1 MSLVELMTVV
11 VILAV
16 ALLALVG
23 SLWFASR
30 LIRQSG
36 EVNIAKN
43 AVRGIIESMRMY
55 DTDCIYAY
63 YNSDP
68 GDDPN
73 GYGTAP
79 GNGFSVKGLDP
90 QAGDDD
96 GFVGKIEFP
105 EVLFGG
111 RMVLSEIVA
120 EAELGMPRDLNGDND
135 AADVDV
141 SGDYRLLPVT
151 VRVQWKSYRPQ
162 EIRMQTFIA
171 ERYEASQ

>member
-1 MSLVELMTVV
+1 MKIISKTKFKPGKEGMSLVELMTVV

-90 QAGDDD
+90 QA
-96 GFVGKIEFP
+96 ETTMALSARLNFP
-105 EVLFGG
+105 RCSLAGEWFY
-111 RMVLSEIVA
+111 
-120 EAELGMPRDLNGDND
+120 PR
-135 AADVDV
+135 
-141 SGDYRLLPVT
+141 
-151 VRVQWKSYRPQ
+151 
-162 EIRMQTFIA
+162 
-171 ERYEASQ
+171 